1 MPCWQADRGC
11 REPCQAPSDNG
22 VFAITAQ
29 PGKVAD
35 MDRLLADQTV
45 SALQALFEAC
55 NVLADSLST
64 PRREKVEKIL
74 LRVQQA
80 RATIMAEMM

>member
-1 MPCWQADRGC
+1 MLAV
-11 REPCQAPSDNG
+11 APLACTLG
-22 VFAITAQ
+22 
-29 PGKVAD
+29 G

-55 NVLADSLST
+55 NVLADNLSV
-64 PRREKVEKIL
+64 PRREKLEKIL
-74 LRVQQA
+74 VRVQQA